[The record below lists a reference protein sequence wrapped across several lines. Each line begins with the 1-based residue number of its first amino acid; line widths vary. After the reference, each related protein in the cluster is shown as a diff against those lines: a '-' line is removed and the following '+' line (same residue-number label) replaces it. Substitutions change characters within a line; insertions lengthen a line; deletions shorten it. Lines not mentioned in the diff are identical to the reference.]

1 MPGHWQLREPAGAY
15 VNGNGRCLNVSNEPA
30 RCNRS
35 AANAKADKLDH
46 ANGFAW
52 FRATPTVTGGTGSL
66 CAAKVFD
73 A

>member
-1 MPGHWQLREPAGAY
+1 
-15 VNGNGRCLNVSNEPA
+15 VSNEPA